1 MGGRIWSR
9 LFRRGAGLHPEERKL
24 AGLLFVYFFLITTP
38 HTIIK
43 TLRTSD
49 LIAKMGVGAVPVAY
63 LLAAAVTGLVVLL
76 QSRLQTRISLRTMI
90 MSGLLFFAVSGLG
103 LQAVLLSDFGRRSY
117 TLLPYVYWV
126 WASVLIVVLMTHYW
140 MLVNLI
146 FDPREAKRLVG
157 FLGSGGI
164 LGGVTG
170 GLAAGFLATAGLS
183 VILLPLAC
191 GLLVACAFVVRSLV
205 GHLERRP
212 RPETVTRTAATDRPA
227 AKAGFKGGFEAV
239 RKSRYLRFIAA
250 IVASAVVVS
259 VFIEFQFL
267 SAVSD
272 AFWNEQGLQAFLG
285 FFLAGLTVVAFV
297 LNFFLTSRI
306 LRRMLTVAVLVTPVA
321 LLLGSAAFLLLPF
334 SLIPAAAL
342 KVGDGSLTF
351 SLNQSIREIL
361 YIPVDA
367 DLKAKAKPFIDMFV
381 SQAAKVTGAAV
392 LLAFAILMRKQIEG
406 FTPVVDPSLAQD
418 LSWIAA
424 GFLGLWILAG
434 LAVRREYVDAVR
446 RHIRIGA
453 ERGETIIG
461 KEIDQGAVRLI
472 IDAVDPRN
480 ASSVLFAL
488 NAFDLLERKK
498 LSPDVKRLIAEKA
511 GEVHLAALN
520 EMFGAE
526 DASDHAET
534 AAPPDPAAFVSDLR
548 IILSS
553 EAYQKLMV
561 LWAEGVLKGSH
572 GAIDDKMWLAR
583 VISFM
588 EPTTPLAELLPKLIG
603 DDSADVSSL
612 AIESAARLK
621 RTDHIPAI
629 VGRLGHPLI
638 REDAI
643 NALGAYGPTAAPAL
657 AAGLADVGQRPELRQ
672 GIVEALA
679 RIGSPEAAG
688 ILGRALGGGSG
699 GLDAEII
706 DALDLIRSK
715 NESVPMPTVV
725 ALEKIRSLVHR
736 YCSLFLDLRRLGP
749 GERDRV
755 RRGLLE
761 RELAGIFENLFKLIG
776 LSHPRR
782 DIANAYRNLWTA
794 NHGYAVELL
803 DNVLGSEVK
812 ALVLPLVEDLEEEER
827 ARRFRKILRAV
838 PES

>member
-1 MGGRIWSR
+1 MGRRGWSR
-9 LFRRGAGLHPEERKL
+9 LLLRGAGLHADERRL

-43 TLRTSD
+43 ALRTSD

-76 QSRLQTRISLRTMI
+76 QARLQTRLSLRAMI

-103 LQAVLLSDFGRRSY
+103 LQAVLLTDFGRRSY

-140 MLVNLI
+140 MLVNMI
-146 FDPREAKRLVG
+146 FDPRQAKRLVG

-164 LGGVTG
+164 LGGITG
-170 GLAAGFLATAGLS
+170 GLAAGFLAKAGLA

-191 GLLVACAFVVRSLV
+191 GLLVACAFVVRRLA
-205 GHLERRP
+205 GQLERRP
-212 RPETVTRTAATDRPA
+212 RPETVNRAAAKDRSA
-227 AKAGFKGGFEAV
+227 AKAGFKSGFESV
-239 RKSRYLRFIAA
+239 RKSRYLRLIAV

-267 SAVSD
+267 SALSD
-272 AFWNEQGLQAFLG
+272 AYWNEQGLQTFLG
-285 FFLAGLTVVAFV
+285 FFLAALTFVAFV
-297 LNFFLTSRI
+297 LNLLLTAGI
-306 LRRMLTVAVLVTPVA
+306 LRRILTVAVLVTPVA

-342 KVGDGSLTF
+342 KIGDGSLTF
-351 SLNQSIREIL
+351 SLNQSVREIL

-381 SQAAKVTGAAV
+381 SQAAKVAGAAV
-392 LLAFAILMRKQIEG
+392 LLVFAVLMRKEIAG

-418 LSWIAA
+418 LSWIAV

-434 LAVRREYVDAVR
+434 LAVRREYIDAVR

-461 KEIDQGAVRLI
+461 REIDPRAVRLI

-480 ASSVLFAL
+480 VSSVMFAL

-498 LSPDVKRLIAEKA
+498 LSPEVMRMIAEKA
-511 GEVHLAALN
+511 GEVRLTALN

-526 DASDHAET
+526 DASGHAD
-534 AAPPDPAAFVSDLR
+534 APAPPDPAAFVADLR
-548 IILSS
+548 EILSS
-553 EAYQKLMV
+553 EAYQKLMG
-561 LWAEGVLKGSH
+561 LWAEGVLKG
-572 GAIDDKMWLAR
+572 GREAEADKMWLAKA
-583 VISFM
+583 ISFM
-588 EPTTPLAELLPKLIG
+588 EPTTPLAECLPRLIG

-621 RTDHIPAI
+621 RDDHIPAI
-629 VGRLGHPLI
+629 VGMLGHPLI

-643 NALGAYGPTAAPAL
+643 NALGAYGPAAAPAL
-657 AAGLADVGQRPELRQ
+657 AAGLADIGHRVELRQ

-679 RIGSPEAAG
+679 RIGSPEAVG
-688 ILGRALGGGSG
+688 VLGRALGRGSG
-699 GLDAEII
+699 GLDTEII
-706 DALDLIRSK
+706 DALDLIRSE
-715 NESVPMPTVV
+715 NESLPMPTDV

-736 YCSLFLDLRRLGP
+736 YCSLFLDLRRCGP
-749 GERDRV
+749 GERDKV
-755 RRGLLE
+755 RRTLLE
-761 RELAGIFENLFKLIG
+761 RELAGVAGNLFKLLG
-776 LSHPRR
+776 LSYSRR
-782 DIANAYRNLWTA
+782 DINNAYRNLWTS

-812 ALVLPLVEDLEEEER
+812 TLILPLIEDLDEEER
-827 ARRFRKILRAV
+827 ARRFRRILRIV

>member
-1 MGGRIWSR
+1 MGGRGWSR
-9 LFRRGAGLHPEERKL
+9 LFLRGTGLHADEKRL
-24 AGLLFVYFFLITTP
+24 AGLLFVYFFLITAP

-43 TLRTSD
+43 ALRTSD

-63 LLAAAVTGLVVLL
+63 LLAAVVTGLVVLL
-76 QSRLQTRISLRTMI
+76 QARLQTRFSFRAMI

-103 LQAVLLSDFGRRSY
+103 LQAVLLTDFGRRSY

-140 MLVNLI
+140 MLVNMI
-146 FDPREAKRLVG
+146 FDPRQAKRLVG

-164 LGGVTG
+164 LGGITG
-170 GLAAGFLATAGLS
+170 GLAAGLLATAGLA

-205 GHLERRP
+205 GHLERR
-212 RPETVTRTAATDRPA
+212 RRAETAARTAAKDRPA
-227 AKAGFKGGFEAV
+227 AKAGFKGGFESV
-239 RKSRYLRFIAA
+239 RKSRYLRLIAV

-267 SAVSD
+267 SAVSN
-272 AFWNEQGLQAFLG
+272 AFWSERVLQAFLG
-285 FFLAGLTVVAFV
+285 FFLAGLTFVAFV
-297 LNFFLTSRI
+297 LNLLLTTKILGRI
-306 LRRMLTVAVLVTPVA
+306 LTVAVLVTPIA

-334 SLIPAAAL
+334 SLLPAAAL
-342 KVGDGSLTF
+342 KIGDGSLTF
-351 SLNQSIREIL
+351 SLNQSVREIL

-392 LLAFAILMRKQIEG
+392 LLVFALLVRKEIEG

-424 GFLGLWILAG
+424 AFLGLWILAG

-446 RHIRIGA
+446 RHIRIGP

-461 KEIDQGAVRLI
+461 REIDPGAVRLI

-480 ASSVLFAL
+480 ASSVMFAL

-498 LSPDVKRLIAEKA
+498 LGPEVRRMIAEKA

-526 DASDHAET
+526 DAPGHAE
-534 AAPPDPAAFVSDLR
+534 APAPPDPAAFVADLR
-548 IILSS
+548 EILSS
-553 EAYQKLMV
+553 EAYQKLMGFWV
-561 LWAEGVLKGSH
+561 EGVLKG
-572 GAIDDKMWLAR
+572 GREAEADKMWLAKA
-583 VISFM
+583 IGFM
-588 EPTTPLAELLPKLIG
+588 EPTTPLAECLPRLIS

-612 AIESAARLK
+612 AIETAARLK
-621 RTDHIPAI
+621 RDDHVPAI

-638 REDAI
+638 REDAL
-643 NALGAYGPTAAPAL
+643 NALGAYGPAAAPVL
-657 AAGLADVGQRPELRQ
+657 AAGLADIGQRLELRQ

-679 RIGSPEAAG
+679 RVGSPEAVG
-688 ILGRALGGGSG
+688 VLGRALGRGSG
-699 GLDAEII
+699 GLDTEII
-706 DALDLIRSK
+706 DALDLIRSE
-715 NESVPMPTVV
+715 NESLPMPTGV
-725 ALEKIRSLVHR
+725 ALEKVRSLVHR

-749 GERDRV
+749 GERDKV
-755 RRGLLE
+755 RRALLE
-761 RELAGIFENLFKLIG
+761 RELAGVAGNLFKLLG
-776 LSHPRR
+776 LTHSRR
-782 DIANAYRNLWTA
+782 DINNAYRNLWTS

-812 ALVLPLVEDLEEEER
+812 SLILPLVEDLDEDER
-827 ARRFRKILRAV
+827 ARRFRKLLRIV